1 MRTIRLFQMKNTI
14 NLYVLLLLAF
24 AMGSCKVTIPN
35 YTTVEGL
42 STLSPGMDKTEVLAA
57 LRNVYPHDIYN
68 GEGIGC
74 EVHEYSYKHLYQRVD
89 YRDQP
94 LREGLRGNP
103 QKWLRGNKAYVV
115 YQDGKLATVHT
126 NEKDYLATLLVSVEE
141 IGLAC
146 DPPTYGCMDPTSINF
161 NPEATEDDGSCEYCP
176 CGYERNLDFDY
187 NKPESECNMPCLSVC
202 PCPEGSEPNPSY
214 DPTLPISN
222 CNPLCITTQE
232 PIIVGEEAKC
242 GPCEIVNI
250 IANSEGADFKVNLDL
265 NGYLD
270 DDIEEYD
277 VERSWRY
284 KERGCFGRI
293 WKRADRKRIRKS
305 DRNGVNSNSAWVSK
319 SLLRALDADGNG
331 VLTQQEITGNISYI
345 NNNRTEIQKGLGGAT
360 ASGID
365 TDGDGKISVKE
376 LSRLIDK
383 FFEQD

>member
-1 MRTIRLFQMKNTI
+1 MKNTI
-14 NLYVLLLLAF
+14 NLFILVVVAVSI
-24 AMGSCKVTIPN
+24 AGCKVIIPN

-42 STLSPGMDKTEVLAA
+42 SSIEPGMDKTEVLST
-57 LRNVYPHDIYN
+57 LQNVYPHDIYN
-68 GEGIGC
+68 GEGVGC
-74 EVHEYSYKHLYQRVD
+74 EVHEYRYKHLYQRVD

-126 NEKDYLATLLVSVEE
+126 NEKDYLATLLVSVDD
-141 IGLAC
+141 IALAC
-146 DPPTYGCMDPTSINF
+146 DPPLYGCMDPTSLNY
-161 NPEATEDDGSCEYCP
+161 NPIATVDDGTCDYCP
-176 CGYERNLDFDY
+176 CGTEKNPDY
-187 NKPESECNMPCLSVC
+187 DPEQPQSNCNIPCLEVC
-202 PCPEGSEPNPSY
+202 PCPEGWEPNPSY

-222 CNPLCITTQE
+222 CNPLCIAQQE

-270 DDIEEYD
+270 DGLEGFDSEK
-277 VERSWRY
+277 SWCY
-284 KERGCFGRI
+284 KERGRFGRI
-293 WKRADRKRIRKS
+293 WKKSKYRSRRKS
-305 DRNGVNSNSAWVSK
+305 DDFGYPNSAKQWVSK
-319 SLLRALDADGNG
+319 SLLRAMDTDRNG
-331 VLTQQEITGNISYI
+331 VLTQKEISGNIGYI

-360 ASGID
+360 VSGID

-376 LSRLIDK
+376 LSRIIDEY
-383 FFEQD
+383 FEQE